1 MAKGLTNN
9 LSALLMTPVQRVTRY
24 PLLLNEINN
33 LYIKAK
39 ATAETQGINWTE
51 DDEKKTVYMKDA
63 LSLSYELCTYVND
76 MMEAGRILKYP
87 VSKMTRRK
95 LFI

>member
-33 LYIKAK
+33 LYTKAK

-51 DDEKKTVYMKDA
+51 DDEKKTV
-63 LSLSYELCTYVND
+63 
-76 MMEAGRILKYP
+76 
-87 VSKMTRRK
+87 
-95 LFI
+95 